1 MSDEEKKEWHRKFAA
16 EFFNHT
22 WTLLE
27 KEDRTDDETA
37 EMVSAAHASLA
48 HWGKVGTAVHFA
60 RGEWQV
66 ARVYSVAMR
75 PASALRHAERC
86 LKLTEENELGGFD
99 LAFAYEGMARA
110 FAVAER
116 WQKSGEYLEL
126 AGKAGDGIDKEE
138 NRTYFLR
145 ELGTIPEQT
154 LDD

>member
-1 MSDEEKKEWHRKFAA
+1 MSDEAKKEWHRKFAA

-22 WTLLE
+22 WRLLD
-27 KEDRTDDETA
+27 KENRTDDETS

-66 ARVYSVAMR
+66 ARVYCVANR
-75 PASALRHAERC
+75 PASGLRHAERC
-86 LKLTEENELGGFD
+86 LKITEENELGGFD
-99 LAFAYEGMARA
+99 LAFACEGMARA

-116 WQKSGEYLEL
+116 WQKSSEYLEL
-126 AGKAGDGIDKEE
+126 ARKAGKEIE
-138 NRTYFLR
+138 KDEDRTHFFD